1 MSLAKSIAPEVEE
14 LIREGSPDLA
24 AAVAELHPADLAE
37 LLEDLPREDRLVLF
51 EVLPPEQGAAVLS
64 ELKGETL
71 RLILHQASPEKL
83 GPELDRLPGDEVV
96 FLLEHVS
103 QRQREVLL
111 AKMSPRDAAEAK
123 RLLRYEPGTAG
134 RLMTEKFGKVRP
146 EWTVAETLEHLKK
159 IDPEVE
165 TIQTIYA
172 VDGEGHLVGAV
183 PLRRLLPQPPDRKI
197 GELLDRRVPTV
208 RTDTPQE
215 DVAKLVSKYDVYLI
229 PVVDED
235 NRPVG
240 IVTVDDVIDVLHEE
254 QTEDVLH
261 MGGVAA
267 EEEGAES
274 TYFGTPI
281 WRTVRK
287 RVVWLILLFV
297 ASTVTGLVLRHFEGH
312 LTKVVALAFFIPLL
326 IGTGGNAGSQ
336 AVATVIRGLALD
348 EIRFRSIGRVFVRE
362 AGSGLFL
369 GALLGAFGFLFAL
382 IMGFSPPTGLA
393 VGLSILGICAWA
405 NVVGAIVPIVAQRLG
420 IDPTVM
426 SAPMITT
433 LVDATGLFIYFFVA
447 GVVLDL

>member
-14 LIREGSPDLA
+14 LIREGSPELA

-51 EVLPPEQGAAVLS
+51 EALPPEQGAAVLS

-96 FLLEHVS
+96 FLLEHLS

-134 RLMTEKFGKVRP
+134 RLMTEKFAKVRP

-172 VDGEGHLVGAV
+172 VDDEGHLVGGVA
-183 PLRRLLPQPPDRKI
+183 LRRLLPQPPDRRI

-215 DVAKLVSKYDVYLI
+215 EVAKLVSKYDVYLI

-281 WRTVRK
+281 WRIVRK

-447 GVVLDL
+447 GLVLDL